1 MNKRLI
7 TSLVLICLV
16 VVLLIQNAEIVEIE
30 IFFWTI
36 AMSRVLLMVILLCVG
51 VLVGWFSKSYIT
63 QRRDTEDEE

>member
-7 TSLVLICLV
+7 ISLVLICLV

-36 AMSRVLLMVILLCVG
+36 AVSRVLLMVILLAVG
-51 VLVGWFSKSYIT
+51 VLVGWFLKAYFVHRGTI
-63 QRRDTEDEE
+63 EDEE

>member
-36 AMSRVLLMVILLCVG
+36 AMSRVLLMVILLCIG
-51 VLVGWFSKSYIT
+51 VLVGWFLKT
-63 QRRDTEDEE
+63 HFAHREDEEEEE